1 MAWFSYCCSSATH
14 QLAEY
19 TTVQRWDEDS
29 DENSSEISTAS
40 TMPVSTMP
48 AEQRKGRSA
57 KSSDRIHQKAKH
69 FVRTAVDDAVKP
81 MEALQALI
89 LGNERFRSGKP
100 LREVAHDDMRKALVN
115 HGQAPLAAIVG
126 CADSRCPIETLFD
139 ALPGDL
145 FVLRNA
151 GNTCTHAEG
160 SIAGSLEFCVGN
172 LGTKLIVVLGH
183 THCGAMIGAT
193 KTYMAKQSKP
203 LSTTSKPGDASA
215 LTGLLE
221 GLCTVAE
228 AAHKELAP
236 DANLDQISAHAT
248 KKNVF
253 HTVNFLLKFSKS
265 IRDKVKSGE
274 VEIHG
279 ALYHLESGFVEF
291 LGKSPAQDEILR
303 FIH

>member
-1 MAWFSYCCSSATH
+1 M
-14 QLAEY
+14 AEY
-19 TTVQRWDEDS
+19 TVQRRGEDS
-29 DENSSEISTAS
+29 DGSDSEISTAS
-40 TMPVSTMP
+40 TTP
-48 AEQRKGRSA
+48 ADQIKGRS
-57 KSSDRIHQKAKH
+57 KVSSDRIHQKAKH
-69 FVRTAVDDAVKP
+69 FVRTGLDDSVKP

-89 LGNERFRSGKP
+89 LGNERFRCGKP
-100 LREVAHDDMRKALVN
+100 IQEVAHDKMRKALVN

-193 KTYMAKQSKP
+193 KTYLAKQAKP
-203 LSTTSKPGDASA
+203 SFSNSKPGNSTA
-215 LTGLLE
+215 LSGLLE

-228 AAHKELAP
+228 SAHRELAP
-236 DANLDQISAHAT
+236 DANVDQISAHAT

-253 HTVNFLLKFSKS
+253 HTVNFLLKFSKP